1 MSRPTQMLSIRLK
14 EKWQAIMAT
23 AGAASR
29 NATGRSGPVVR
40 DPTDGGGAEAMS
52 GGLAAVA
59 CYQHERVI
67 VALHVAGDDGVGDL
81 LRAIG
86 ERQRLRESI
95 LDAVGEENHGVAQ
108 GERYRARLG
117 MRRLSADESRV
128 RHEGDARGTITEI
141 GAQQDTADV
150 ADTQPRHRRSLR
162 IEVREPEDDTAQSD
176 QRFLA
181 VTQPVDDRDERSLPH
196 TFDETQVARF
206 RLPRQRQRG
215 ERRVDFQMAR
225 RHLAMVIVVPRPT
238 TESTSNS
245 SMSRLAPG
253 SPAPTPWDVE

>member
-1 MSRPTQMLSIRLK
+1 
-14 EKWQAIMAT
+14 
-23 AGAASR
+23 
-29 NATGRSGPVVR
+29 
-40 DPTDGGGAEAMS
+40 
-52 GGLAAVA
+52 
-59 CYQHERVI
+59 
-67 VALHVAGDDGVGDL
+67 
-81 LRAIG
+81 
-86 ERQRLRESI
+86 
-95 LDAVGEENHGVAQ
+95 
-108 GERYRARLG
+108 

-162 IEVREPEDDTAQSD
+162 IEVREPEDDTTQSD
-176 QRFLA
+176 QRFMTAADQVAERLA
-181 VTQPVDDRDERSLPH
+181 GIAVERADGGVRGRRGFLAMTQPVDDRDERSLPH

-225 RHLAMVIVVPRPT
+225 RHFVMVIVVPRPT

-253 SPAPTPWDVE
+253 SPAPTPCDVE